1 MTAAR
6 YGRLFRTDP
15 ARAVLDRPA
24 EDLPIL
30 VALYEAAAR
39 DIRNEQRGR

>member
-6 YGRLFRTDP
+6 YGRLFRCDP
-15 ARAVLDRPA
+15 LTLLDRDPSDWPVA
-24 EDLPIL
+24 

-39 DIRNEQRGR
+39 DIESENRR